1 MTPEFDP
8 SRAIIFD
15 FARGQMRDDE
25 GSARLN
31 LPAAALVRLCEQAGP
46 EARKDFAQSLGS
58 EMGRRIVAQ
67 LGQRASE
74 ASLEVWAAHLG
85 GQLALLGL
93 GDLSIEQWGRALV
106 LSVEGAPAGTT
117 EMVGQLLAAS
127 LQRALGRDAEVVA
140 FALDERTAYLV
151 VSADTARKVAE
162 LVGTGA
168 GLGQVVESLHEGAA

>member
-1 MTPEFDP
+1 MSRSKGKRHPKKSEPLEAEPIGRRRRAALLLRCKGSHVVRIASTRPAFSTSSGVLWSNAMAP
-8 SRAIIFD
+8 S
-15 FARGQMRDDE
+15 E
-25 GSARLN
+25 H
-31 LPAAALVRLCEQAGP
+31 PAAQAP
-46 EARKDFAQSLGS
+46 AT
-58 EMGRRIVAQ
+58 
-67 LGQRASE
+67 
-74 ASLEVWAAHLG
+74 H
-85 GQLALLGL
+85 
-93 GDLSIEQWGRALV
+93 LSIEQWGRALV